1 MVVTIL
7 TDKIVFKS
15 KKKCTYII
23 EDREGGSIMI
33 KGSTREED
41 ITIIHKTGTQQHYPK
56 TH

>member
-1 MVVTIL
+1 M
-7 TDKIVFKS
+7 
-15 KKKCTYII
+15 CTYII

-33 KGSTREED
+33 KGSTHEED